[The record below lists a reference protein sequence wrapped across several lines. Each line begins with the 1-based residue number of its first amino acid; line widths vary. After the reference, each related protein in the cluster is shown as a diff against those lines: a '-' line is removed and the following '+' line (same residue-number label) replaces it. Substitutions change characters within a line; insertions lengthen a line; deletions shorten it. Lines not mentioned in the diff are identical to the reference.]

1 MSAAARIKFEN
12 LLQEAK
18 YAFQSGTPE
27 GLARAE
33 EHLAE
38 ARTLVAFERL
48 LQNEGVAS

>member
-18 YAFQSGTPE
+18 FAFMSGTPE
-27 GLARAE
+27 GYARAE

-38 ARTLVAFERL
+38 ARTVVAFERRL
-48 LQNEGVAS
+48 LDDQAAS

>member
-18 YAFQSGTPE
+18 FAFMSGTPE
-27 GLARAE
+27 GFARAE

-38 ARTLVAFERL
+38 ARTIVIFERHL
-48 LQNEGVAS
+48 VDEGMAS